1 MEWLT
6 IELMVFTLS
15 AIAMDLRCTVIFN
28 LWRPIMLLISIDVLL
43 REVVMGDFVLFTVQR
58 DCLVGHV
65 TVLGSTLGRSIN
77 LAEELIILRLYI
89 SHEFL
94 PAAIKFHVIL
104 LISVSEMIRVVVLAL
119 PVEVRCFNFGA
130 VDLLIVIELVVMR
143 VRPLIT
149 SSKDIFFR
157 SAVLIEVRIVT
168 SHVLINIVAVSFT
181 LNVLVVDNLLAM
193 VGSVTLDAS
202 MLISPEELLVGRC
215 IWHVMFVRILVAAMG
230 QKIINDYLLDPVGV
244 MSNFLVR
251 DG

>member
-1 MEWLT
+1 MEWLAVK
-6 IELMVFTLS
+6 LMVFTLS
-15 AIAMDLRCTVIFN
+15 AIAVDLGCTVIVP
-28 LWRPIMLLISIDVLL
+28 LGSVMLLISIDVLL

-77 LAEELIILRLYI
+77 LVEELIILRLYI

-104 LISVSEMIRVVVLAL
+104 LISVSYVRVVVLTL
-119 PVEVRCFNFGA
+119 SVEVRCFNFGA

-168 SHVLINIVAVSFT
+168 GHVLINIVAVSFT

-202 MLISPEELLVGRC
+202 MLIGPEELLVGRC

-244 MSNFLVR
+244 MSDFLVR
-251 DG
+251 NR